1 MSSYGESNIEKKY
14 HMTEEIIAISKVFQ
28 KGKVQVPSDVRKM
41 LGIKD
46 GRKLVWKLK
55 EGKIFVEAA

>member
-1 MSSYGESNIEKKY
+1 V
-14 HMTEEIIAISKVFQ
+14 TEQIIAISKVFQ

-46 GRKLVWKLK
+46 GTKLVWKLK

>member
-1 MSSYGESNIEKKY
+1 MAIEKKY
-14 HMTEEIIAISKVFQ
+14 HVTEEIIAISKVFQ

-46 GRKLVWKLK
+46 GTKLVWKLK
-55 EGKIFVEAA
+55 EGKIFVEVA